1 MVDRSRAGGM
11 VGGIRSAVTRLPSPQ
26 RLAKRGFSLFL
37 TPLVKGFLLLER
49 ARESGAF
56 SWVPT
61 ASAQRRSSVAAAA
74 EPSGAT

>member
-37 TPLVKGFLLLER
+37 TPLVEAFLLLEL

-61 ASAQRRSSVAAAA
+61 ASAQCRRSVGSR
-74 EPSGAT
+74 